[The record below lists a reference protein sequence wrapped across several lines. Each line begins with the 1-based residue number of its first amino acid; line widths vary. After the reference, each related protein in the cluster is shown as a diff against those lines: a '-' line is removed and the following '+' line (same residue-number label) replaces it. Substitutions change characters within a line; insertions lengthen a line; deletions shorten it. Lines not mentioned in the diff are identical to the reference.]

1 MLDLVP
7 SAEFEKAELKLEINA
22 FDNPTRLNDLK
33 AWSQLLLNL
42 LFLRP
47 GTYPS
52 QPEMGIDI
60 KNYQYDFIDEAINEI
75 SGKIITQQQLYLPDV
90 PLVSVDVFQKPY
102 KTEQLLIIRFV
113 FNKDMQT
120 MSSAVAINM
129 DSKRRKFLD
138 FAISWE

>member
-60 KNYQYDFIDEAINEI
+60 NVEMCYSMLGYFDIE
-75 SGKIITQQQLYLPDV
+75 Y
-90 PLVSVDVFQKPY
+90 
-102 KTEQLLIIRFV
+102 
-113 FNKDMQT
+113 
-120 MSSAVAINM
+120 
-129 DSKRRKFLD
+129 
-138 FAISWE
+138 